1 MFGLSFWEIAI
12 ILAVALIFLGPSK
25 LPELARTFGKSLRE
39 FRKATDEFRSTI
51 QDEMYQEDKRPAPA
65 ARPPQQVAAPVTEAV
80 IEPRPAPDTVAAAAP
95 NAVAAAPVAPAP
107 VAAAAATVAAAPANA
122 DKPTG

>member
-65 ARPPQQVAAPVTEAV
+65 ARPPQQVAAAV

>member
-80 IEPRPAPDTVAAAAP
+80 IEPRPARWTTRSTRSRSTSRSSAA
-95 NAVAAAPVAPAP
+95 
-107 VAAAAATVAAAPANA
+107 
-122 DKPTG
+122 G